1 MNYTKSSKIIREM
14 EDIGNAME
22 IDPTE
27 DDPVTEM
34 GIEQANI
41 YRQPDNVPIELRL
54 KLIRIVRQSIG

>member
-14 EDIGNAME
+14 EDIGNTME

-41 YRQPDNVPIELRL
+41 YRQPDNVPIELR
-54 KLIRIVRQSIG
+54 